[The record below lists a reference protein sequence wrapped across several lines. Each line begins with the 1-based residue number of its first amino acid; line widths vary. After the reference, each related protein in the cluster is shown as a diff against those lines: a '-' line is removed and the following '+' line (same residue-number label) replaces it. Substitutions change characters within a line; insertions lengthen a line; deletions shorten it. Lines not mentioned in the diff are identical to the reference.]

1 MTGSIFYQQNDDIPL
16 VIPAAGLG
24 SRFFPITWGVPK
36 ELLPVNNKPVLH
48 YLLFEA
54 LKAKI
59 KKVIC
64 ITAKRKESLI
74 SYLTYSHNQ
83 SEVVLQE
90 NERERLEELHVLNKK
105 FQYSFCMQGKPNG
118 VGDAILKSE
127 DAVKSNFFAIAYPD
141 DLLIGEF
148 AGLPQMMEVYK
159 KYNCSV
165 FLVEKVDPDKV
176 HRYGV
181 IGYSREIE
189 PGLFVITKIV
199 EKPIREEAPSFYAII
214 GRYIVH
220 RDVFVSMKRK
230 NNDRHCNII
239 AFNDLIQKGYTF
251 LATTLVGE
259 RYDIGT
265 VEGWLNAVKNVN
277 HEKV

>member
-1 MTGSIFYQQNDDIPL
+1 MTGSILYEENADISL

-83 SEVVLQE
+83 SEVILQE
-90 NERERLEELHVLNKK
+90 NERDRLEELDSLNKN
-105 FQYSFCMQGKPNG
+105 FQYSFCIQGEPKG

-127 DAVKSNFFAIAYPD
+127 NEIKTNFFAIAYPD
-141 DLLIGEF
+141 DLLVGES
-148 AGLPQMMEVYK
+148 AGLPQMIEVYK

-165 FLVEKVDPDKV
+165 FLVEKVDPNKV
-176 HRYGV
+176 DRYGV
-181 IGYSREIE
+181 IAYSREIE
-189 PGLFVITKIV
+189 PGLFVISKIV
-199 EKPIREEAPSFYAII
+199 EKPSRDEAPSFYAII

-220 RDVFVSMKRK
+220 RDVFSSMKK
-230 NNDRHCNII
+230 KDNDTHCNII
-239 AFNDLIQKGYTF
+239 AFNDLIQKGYPF
-251 LATTLVGE
+251 FATTLIGQ
-259 RYDIGT
+259 RYDIGS
-265 VEGWLNAVKNVN
+265 VDGWLNAIKNIN
-277 HEKV
+277 HE